1 MKRTIKSFSSL
12 TDQEKKLISRQ
23 YPYGFGPKDL
33 SSLKTAQGQHLEV
46 LEVRTE
52 DMIYLVK
59 ISQDLLDEFYEP
71 EQMDLGEEF
80 IDFTGLGIS
89 Q

>member
-1 MKRTIKSFSSL
+1 MKRTIKSFSAL

-23 YPYGFGPKDL
+23 YPYGFGPQDL
-33 SSLKTAQGQHLEV
+33 SSLKTASGERLEV

-59 ISQDLLDEFYEP
+59 ISQELLDEFYEP
-71 EQMDLGEEF
+71 ENMDMGEEF
-80 IDFTGLGIS
+80 PDFTGLGIS